1 MIAASD
7 DGPEMFEGGDEPLA
21 DLPTLDLVRRF
32 ARAVTAVPWFAHF
45 GAPIGPRLR
54 RIARAYCDA
63 LGFPEVE
70 LALIRDFE
78 EAADAAASL
87 DWDAPA
93 WEAEEQLRAG
103 LTAAALERMEEE
115 TLMLALTHVSA
126 RASEAIRMGADDA
139 AARFGVTDN
148 DIVTAA
154 IGAAVQACH
163 QAALVLAAGADE
175 SHPFARKYQLFEA
188 GRWPIGIAGTS
199 LNLF

>member
-1 MIAASD
+1 MTAAAD
-7 DGPEMFEGGDEPLA
+7 DEPDMFEDMDAPLA
-21 DLPTLDLVRRF
+21 DLPTLDLIRRF
-32 ARAVTAVPWFAHF
+32 ARAVTVVPWFAHL
-45 GAPIGPRLR
+45 GAPIGPKLR
-54 RIARAYCDA
+54 QTARAYCDA

-126 RASEAIRMGADDA
+126 RAGEVIRMGADDA
-139 AARFGVTDN
+139 AARFGVGDN

-154 IGAAVQACH
+154 VGAAVQACH
-163 QAALVLAAGADE
+163 QAALVLAAGAE
-175 SHPFARKYQLFEA
+175 ETHPFVRKYQLFEA
-188 GRWPIGIAGTS
+188 GRWPIGIAGSS